1 AKDSRRRRRSV
12 PTWASPMAHKRNCRG
27 GEAGVD
33 PANRFKHAKPLAE
46 ERTNRRREDGG
57 LGFITEFGGRKR
69 GKL

>member
-1 AKDSRRRRRSV
+1 
-12 PTWASPMAHKRNCRG
+12 
-27 GEAGVD
+27 VD

-46 ERTNRRREDGG
+46 ERTKRRREDGG